1 MRLLLTPVFA
11 VFTLLISAVP
21 SLAQSGFN
29 PVFTVNGDAVTAFE
43 LSQRQKMLELFNTP
57 GDVAELAREQLIE
70 DRLKLQE
77 LRRAG
82 LRLTQESLQTEMEA
96 FAARANLPYDQFLK
110 VLNQNGVAEETL
122 RDFVRVGIS
131 WRDYVRSKYGSSV
144 QIREVDRQRALGG
157 GTGVQVQVL
166 LSEII
171 IPAPPQLAARA
182 QAEARRIATLR
193 STSAFSAAARR
204 VSALPSAPRGG
215 RLSWVP
221 ITNFPPQL
229 RPLLLALG
237 QNEVTAPIQ
246 IPNGIALFQLRGI
259 REIQGARP
267 EAEAVEYLTFS
278 LPGGMSDATQS
289 EAARIAARVDVC
301 DDFYGI
307 AHGLPADRLTRQTV
321 APAQIPQ
328 DIAQV
333 LAGLDRNELSY
344 GLTRNQGQTMLMVMV
359 CDRTAAGL
367 DVDIDTDALDNQLA
381 GQQLEGMAA
390 ALLAELRSS
399 AVIR

>member
-1 MRLLLTPVFA
+1 MRLLLTTVFA
-11 VFTLLISAVP
+11 VLITAATGF
-21 SLAQSGFN
+21 AQSGFN
-29 PVFTVNGDAVTAFE
+29 PAFTVNGDAVTVFE
-43 LSQRQKMLELFNTP
+43 LSQRKKMLELFNTP
-57 GDVAELAREQLIE
+57 GDLDQLAREQLIE
-70 DRLKLQE
+70 DRLKMQE

-82 LRLTQESLQTEMEA
+82 MRLTDSALRSEMEG
-96 FAARANLPYDQFLK
+96 FASRANLPYDQFLQ
-110 VLNQNGVAEETL
+110 VLQQNGVSQETL
-122 RDFVRVGIS
+122 RDFVRVGVS
-131 WRDYVRSKYGSSV
+131 WRDYVRTKFGSSV
-144 QIREVDRQRALGG
+144 QIRDIDRQRALGSSS
-157 GTGVQVQVL
+157 GTEIQVL

-182 QAEARRIATLR
+182 QAEARRIAGLR

-229 RPLLLALG
+229 RPLLLNLG

-259 REIQGARP
+259 REVQGKSPAP
-267 EAEAVEYLTFS
+267 EEIEYLTFS
-278 LPGGMSDATQS
+278 LPGGMSDATQA
-289 EAARIAARVDVC
+289 EAARIATRVDVC

-307 AHGLPADRLTRQTV
+307 AKGLPEERLQRQSV
-321 APAQIPQ
+321 APSEIPQ

-333 LAGLDRNELSY
+333 LAGLDNNEVSY

-359 CDRTAAGL
+359 CSRKAAG
-367 DVDIDTDALDNQLA
+367 VDLAVDGDALTNQLA
-381 GQQLEGMAA
+381 GQQLEGMAN